1 MGRSVLT
8 GTRIRERRLLLS
20 LRQADLAR
28 AAGVSPSYLNLI
40 EHNRRRIGADLLGRV
55 ATALEVD
62 PAALSEGAQD
72 ALLDALREAAVQAG
86 EGLAE
91 RGAQVAAQDLDRAEE
106 FAGQFPAWAALVAAQ
121 QRRIAGLER
130 AVGRMADRMTHDPY
144 LSTSLHEVLSAVT
157 ALRATAAILV
167 ETEDI
172 EPVWRQK
179 FHRNLLQD
187 SVRLAGGAE
196 ALVAYLDGAGA
207 QEAGLG
213 SPQEECEA
221 WLETTAY
228 HIAAL
233 EQPGAAASVETAVI
247 AAAPDLAT
255 LAARA
260 LAAAYL
266 TRYRRDASA
275 VPGPA
280 LRALVA
286 ACGPDPAAVA
296 ARFGVDL
303 PTAFRRLASLP
314 ADVPGAA
321 DIGLVI
327 CDGSGTPVFRKPVA
341 GFALPRFGAACPL
354 WPLYQALSRP
364 MAPLRMVV
372 EMAGPLP
379 QRFMT
384 YSVCAPVTPPGFDG
398 PAVLHS
404 QMLILPGPALATA
417 AAAQPVGVSCRI
429 CPRTGCTA
437 RREPSILSDAA
448 MPA

>member
-20 LRQADLAR
+20 VRQADLAR

-40 EHNRRRIGADLLGRV
+40 EHNRRRIGADLLARV
-55 ATALEVD
+55 ADALQVD
-62 PAALSEGAQD
+62 PSALSEGAQG
-72 ALLDALREAAVQAG
+72 ALLEALREASVQAG
-86 EGLAE
+86 EGLAQA
-91 RGAQVAAQDLDRAEE
+91 GARDLDRAEE
-106 FAGQFPAWAALVAAQ
+106 FAGQFPGWAELVAAQ

-130 AVGRMADRMTHDPY
+130 AVVRMADRMTHDPY

-196 ALVAYLDGAGA
+196 ALAAYLDGAGA

-221 WLETTAY
+221 WLESTAY

-233 EQPGAAASVETAVI
+233 EQPGAAAAAETAVI

-255 LAARA
+255 RAARA
-260 LAAAYL
+260 LAAGYL
-266 TRYRRDASA
+266 TRYRRDAAA
-275 VPGPA
+275 VPGPE
-280 LRALVA
+280 LWALVA
-286 ACGPDPAAVA
+286 KSGPDPAAVA

-303 PTAFRRLASLP
+303 ATAFRRLASLP

-364 MAPLRMVV
+364 MTPLRVVV

-379 QRFMT
+379 QRFVT
-384 YSVCAPVTPPGFDG
+384 YSVCAPLAPPGFDG
-398 PAVLHS
+398 PAVLQS
-404 QMLILPGPALATA
+404 QMLILPGPAPATGLAA
-417 AAAQPVGVSCRI
+417 EPVGVSCRI
-429 CPRTGCTA
+429 CPRTGCSA

-448 MPA
+448 APAAIGF